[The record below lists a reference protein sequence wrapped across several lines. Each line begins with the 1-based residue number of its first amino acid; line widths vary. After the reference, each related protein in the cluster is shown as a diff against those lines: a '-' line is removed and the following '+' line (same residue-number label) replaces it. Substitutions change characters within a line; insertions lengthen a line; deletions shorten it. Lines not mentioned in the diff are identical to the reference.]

1 VWGPRDLANEQERTG
16 GRRCRKRNLLRV
28 AAQEPSTN
36 SHGIRD
42 PLQEK
47 RVGVRRAKSVDRSF
61 RKLRIGGF
69 GVRPK
74 VVKQGEKR
82 YMLTDLEMKLMN
94 KVWAV
99 RGEVTVS
106 DVHYEM
112 LTERRIAY
120 TTVKTVMDRLVNKKI
135 LSRRNKEGTYHY
147 KALVDAKTVAD
158 YWKKYIQENIAGGST
173 SRKKK
178 LD

>member
-1 VWGPRDLANEQERTG
+1 M
-16 GRRCRKRNLLRV
+16 
-28 AAQEPSTN
+28 
-36 SHGIRD
+36 
-42 PLQEK
+42 
-47 RVGVRRAKSVDRSF
+47 
-61 RKLRIGGF
+61 
-69 GVRPK
+69 RPK

-94 KVWAV
+94 KIWAV

-158 YWKKYIQENIAGGST
+158 YWKKYIQENIAGGIPT
-173 SRKKK
+173 KKK
-178 LD
+178 T

>member
-1 VWGPRDLANEQERTG
+1 
-16 GRRCRKRNLLRV
+16 
-28 AAQEPSTN
+28 
-36 SHGIRD
+36 
-42 PLQEK
+42 
-47 RVGVRRAKSVDRSF
+47 
-61 RKLRIGGF
+61 
-69 GVRPK
+69 VRPK

-94 KVWAV
+94 KIWAV

-135 LSRRNKEGTYHY
+135 LSRRNKDGTYHY

-158 YWKKYIQENIAGGST
+158 YWKKYIQENIAGSIPP
-173 SRKKK
+173 KKK
-178 LD
+178 A

>member
-1 VWGPRDLANEQERTG
+1 M
-16 GRRCRKRNLLRV
+16 
-28 AAQEPSTN
+28 
-36 SHGIRD
+36 
-42 PLQEK
+42 
-47 RVGVRRAKSVDRSF
+47 
-61 RKLRIGGF
+61 
-69 GVRPK
+69 RPK

-94 KVWAV
+94 KIWAV

-112 LTERRIAY
+112 LAERRIAY

-135 LSRRNKEGTYHY
+135 LARRDKQGTYHY

-158 YWKKYIQENIAGGST
+158 YWKKYIQENIAGGIP
-173 SRKKK
+173 KKK
-178 LD
+178 S

>member
-1 VWGPRDLANEQERTG
+1 M
-16 GRRCRKRNLLRV
+16 
-28 AAQEPSTN
+28 
-36 SHGIRD
+36 
-42 PLQEK
+42 
-47 RVGVRRAKSVDRSF
+47 
-61 RKLRIGGF
+61 
-69 GVRPK
+69 RPK

-82 YMLTDLEMKLMN
+82 YMLTDLEMKLMS

-135 LSRRNKEGTYHY
+135 LARRNKDGTYHY
-147 KALVDAKTVAD
+147 KALVDSKTVAD
-158 YWKKYIQENIAGGST
+158 AWKKYIQENIGGSPP
-173 SRKKK
+173 RKKA
-178 LD
+178 